1 MKTIIIL
8 LLITP
13 TLVAINRI
21 FDIITYLIILCLS
34 DQQVDKIIRFRKLE
48 NPNSTEK
55 PLKELN
61 ELLKNEK
68 RGRTYNNLNPLRL
81 RIPES
86 KRTLENIWN
95 AKKHKKSGCGCE

>member
-1 MKTIIIL
+1 M
-8 LLITP
+8 LITP

-68 RGRTYNNLNPLRL
+68 EGADL
-81 RIPES
+81 
-86 KRTLENIWN
+86 
-95 AKKHKKSGCGCE
+95 